1 MAGLN
6 ICQGLRTHGCYTE
19 SSSPVQVTHLKSFMQ
34 SSPFLNKN
42 LLLLIACQGL
52 FLTNNVTFIAINGLV
67 GLGLTPIAW
76 MATLPVM
83 GYVVGSALSTSLVSK
98 AQTLFGRRRSF
109 QLGLA
114 VAIFSSLICA
124 YAAWSKNFWLL
135 TTGTLIAGFYSAN
148 AQLYRFAATELT
160 TEEHKEKAIS
170 WVLAGGILGAVI
182 GPNLASWTKNVLPV
196 PFVGAYITLTL
207 VGLIGIVLMQFIRF
221 PVEVSNPAGAQTQ
234 RPIQDIIS
242 QPIFIVSAICASL
255 GYGIMNLLMAATPL
269 AMEVCG
275 HPFSSTALVLEFH
288 VISMFA
294 PGFFTG
300 SLIKR
305 FGKVN
310 IMVTG
315 LLLNF
320 LCVAIALNG
329 EDLSHFLGALICLG
343 VGWNFLFTGATTMAM
358 STYRPEEK
366 NKAQA
371 AINFF
376 VFSTMALTSFGSG
389 ALVTTQ
395 GWSLLNAWSLI
406 LLIVIGLSLG
416 FLVFRLKYKD

>member
-1 MAGLN
+1 M
-6 ICQGLRTHGCYTE
+6 
-19 SSSPVQVTHLKSFMQ
+19 P

-42 LLLLIACQGL
+42 LIILIACQGL

-67 GLGLTPIAW
+67 GLGLTPVAW

-98 AQTLFGRRRSF
+98 AQSRFGRRRSF

-114 VAIFSSLICA
+114 VAFFSSLICA

-135 TTGTLIAGFYSAN
+135 TAGTLVAGFYSAN
-148 AQLYRFAATELT
+148 AQLYRFAAAELT
-160 TEEHKEKAIS
+160 SEDHKEKAIS
-170 WVLAGGILGAVI
+170 WVLAGGIMGAVL
-182 GPNLASWTKNVLPV
+182 GPNLASWTKNLVPV
-196 PFVGAYITLTL
+196 PFVGAYISLTL
-207 VGLIGIVLMQFIRF
+207 VAITGVVLMQFIHF
-221 PVEVSNPAGAQTQ
+221 PAEASNPSGAQTQ
-234 RPIQDIIS
+234 RAIKDIIA
-242 QPIFIVSAICASL
+242 QPIFIVSAICAAL

-305 FGKVN
+305 FGKVK

-315 LLLNF
+315 LLLNA
-320 LCVAIALNG
+320 LCVAIALSG
-329 EDLSHFLGALICLG
+329 EDLSHFIAALICLG
-343 VGWNFLFTGATTMAM
+343 VGWNFLFTGATSMAM

-406 LLIVIGLSLG
+406 LLVIIGLSLL
-416 FLVFRLKYKD
+416 FLIFRLKYKD